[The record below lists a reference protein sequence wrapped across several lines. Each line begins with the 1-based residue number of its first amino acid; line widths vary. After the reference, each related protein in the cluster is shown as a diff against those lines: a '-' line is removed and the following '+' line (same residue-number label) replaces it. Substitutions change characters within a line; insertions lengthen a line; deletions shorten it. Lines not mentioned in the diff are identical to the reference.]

1 MDFSVHVSNF
11 ILQSTKYLI
20 EIYSYINTI
29 HLEAEVRKG
38 LDYDLTIGE
47 LAYRRTE
54 GLSMKLNRSISDGKL
69 FS

>member
-1 MDFSVHVSNF
+1 MCRQLKLITEEMKKD
-11 ILQSTKYLI
+11 LI
-20 EIYSYINTI
+20 EIYSYRNTI

-38 LDYDLTIGE
+38 LDYGLTIGE

-54 GLSMKLNRSISDGKL
+54 GLSMELNRSISDGKL